1 MLAENEPLEPRH
13 QLYYGRELFYH
24 QKYQETADVLEAF
37 LEEPDAWTENRIDA
51 CMILGQCYDK
61 IGKKERALEAFLYS
75 LTMDIPRAE
84 ICCEIGKIFLER
96 SGTDRPLTGTVRHL
110 PLLLKKR
117 RGDFL

>member
-1 MLAENEPLEPRH
+1 MPKGNIFYSDIEIQHRKYGQGDPDRNLRIYEKMLAENEPLEPRH

-61 IGKKERALEAFLYS
+61 IGKK
-75 LTMDIPRAE
+75 
-84 ICCEIGKIFLER
+84 
-96 SGTDRPLTGTVRHL
+96 
-110 PLLLKKR
+110 
-117 RGDFL
+117 